1 MAATAAPP
9 RDTIATT
16 SASSDSATRSTAPTA
31 AAASVANDDT
41 AARNSAS
48 FWADQPG
55 GIDIS
60 GDRQDDECLVV
71 EADHPLFAGDLPVR
85 VEASDRSTT
94 GALHDLFDLHA
105 DPLVAEHGTSADAL
119 EREHAERGVAPERR
133 ERVLARGVAG
143 PPDGLGVAF
152 HEPDERRL
160 RYLRDARE

>member
-55 GIDIS
+55 GTDIS

-71 EADHPLFAGDLPVR
+71 EADHPLFTGDLAVR
-85 VEASDRSTT
+85 VKARHRRSA
-94 GALHDLFDLHA
+94 GAFHDLVDLHL
-105 DPLVAEHGTSADAL
+105 DPLLSQHGPPADAL
-119 EREHAERGVAPERR
+119 ESE
-133 ERVLARGVAG
+133 
-143 PPDGLGVAF
+143 
-152 HEPDERRL
+152 
-160 RYLRDARE
+160 